1 MSKFDKLFEI
11 PEEVANNVP
20 KITILNFDRML
31 IENYKCILEYQEFF
45 IRVKMTNGIL
55 DINGFNLE
63 LNEMTKDDLIVTGII
78 DSIDFEKFKEEGTIN
93 EKNKKSNVQK
103 WTNKQ
108 KANKQ
113 KANKQKQKTNKQKTK
128 K

>member
-1 MSKFDKLFEI
+1 
-11 PEEVANNVP
+11 
-20 KITILNFDRML
+20 
-31 IENYKCILEYQEFF
+31 
-45 IRVKMTNGIL
+45 
-55 DINGFNLE
+55 
-63 LNEMTKDDLIVTGII
+63 MTKDDLIVTGII